1 MLHLLNG
8 LTRNFLNNQIHLD
21 GQVRG
26 KKVHLKNMFMHHFK
40 PIRSQFKTLISYK
53 A

>member
-26 KKVHLKNMFMHHFK
+26 KKVHLKNMFMHHLNLSV
-40 PIRSQFKTLISYK
+40 PNLRR
-53 A
+53 